1 MSKFSRRLLS
11 SLSIS
16 VLGLVV
22 IGVATASRHDR
33 GSRDPLTIGMIHR
46 WTLDGNA
53 NDSVGRMNTTPVGAV
68 TYAEV
73 GNALG
78 MVFDGETTGISL
90 QNQPDMQFAG
100 SFSISVWADL
110 FARPSSGKMWSDIIF
125 NGDDRP
131 GLDPYALQA
140 DHNGHIQFLL
150 TGANGSGSGIDAPMP
165 LNTFVYLTATYDKA
179 TGTQSFYEDGKLVNQ
194 ITGNTT
200 LTPVVPLVGN
210 AKPGIGIGTNNSFP
224 NSSFHFGWKGII
236 ADLRI
241 YNRDL
246 APAEALALYHQG
258 VNRAST
264 SPITPVINPTR

>member
-1 MSKFSRRLLS
+1 MSTFKRTLVA

-16 VLGLVV
+16 VLGLVAYAV
-22 IGVATASRHDR
+22 VAGNKAVT
-33 GSRDPLTIGMIHR
+33 GPRDPLSFGLIHR

-53 NDSVGRMNTTPVGAV
+53 SDSVGKMNTTPIGPVS
-68 TYAEV
+68 YAEV
-73 GNALG
+73 GGALG
-78 MVFDGETTGISL
+78 MVFDGETTGISFPT
-90 QNQPDMQFAG
+90 QPDMQFEG
-100 SFSISVWADL
+100 SFSISVWANL
-110 FARPSSGKMWSDIIF
+110 FARPSGGKLWSDIIF

-140 DHNGHIQFLL
+140 DHNGKIQFLL

-165 LNTFVYLTATYDKA
+165 LNTFVYLTATYEKA

-200 LTPVVPLVGN
+200 LTPVVPLVGD

-224 NSSFHFGWKGII
+224 NSSYHYGWKGII

-241 YNRDL
+241 YNRAL

-258 VNRAST
+258 VTRTAT
-264 SPITPVINPTR
+264 TKITPVINPTR